1 MSIRTSIILVVA
13 LAMVAGY
20 VFFIQLRQVEEEEE
34 QPPWFYN
41 LDISDLTRIHIEAEE
56 GDASFHL
63 GDDNNW
69 HIGDPEGIPVGLERW
84 GGITLLLTGPRSRR
98 LLDEQP
104 TDLGP
109 YGLDAPPTVIEVDLK
124 DGRSINVLLG
134 LTTPDGQNNYA
145 QVEGFPQ
152 VFTVFSGWRESLT
165 NLIGDPPYPEWYY
178 NADGTTINRFELFT
192 EEGFLSLIREQD
204 EWRFN
209 DDEAALVD
217 PDELSAI
224 LAHLE
229 NPEQEL
235 IAPDTL
241 DLAQYGLDQ
250 AGISL
255 FMETQRPDDEG
266 FNVISHTR
274 YLMGGLTEDGS
285 AYYAQTVRGEFPF
298 REIFT
303 IEASWVDDLVALAAS
318 YPHADDSE
326 NAGEQDNEASATSTP

>member
-1 MSIRTSIILVVA
+1 MSIRTSIILVIA

-41 LDISDLTRIHIEAEE
+41 LDISDLTRIQIEDEL
-56 GDASFHL
+56 GNASFHL

-69 HIGDPEGIPVGLERW
+69 RIGDPEGIPVGLERW

-104 TDLGP
+104 TELAP
-109 YGLDAPPTVIEVDLK
+109 YGLDAPPTVVEVDLK

-165 NLIGDPPYPEWYY
+165 KLIDDPPYPVWYY
-178 NADGTTINRFELFT
+178 NADATTINRFELFT
-192 EEGFLSLIREQD
+192 DEGFLSLIREGE

-209 DDEAALVD
+209 DDDMAPVD
-217 PDELSAI
+217 AEELPGI
-224 LAHLE
+224 LEHLE
-229 NPEQEL
+229 NPEQDL
-235 IAPDTL
+235 VAPDTR
-241 DLAQYGLDQ
+241 DLSQYGLDEPVV
-250 AGISL
+250 SL
-255 FMETQRPDDEG
+255 FLETQKLDDEG
-266 FNVISHTR
+266 FNVISHSR
-274 YLMGGLTEDGS
+274 YLIGGLTEDGS
-285 AYYAQTVRGEFPF
+285 DYYAQTVRGEFPLP
-298 REIFT
+298 EIF
-303 IEASWVDDLVALAAS
+303 IVEASWAEALQALAAE
-318 YPHADDSE
+318 YPHAD
-326 NAGEQDNEASATSTP
+326 NAGAQGSTVPATTTP